1 MSLLGYSLSALV
13 ALQLAGGS
21 NAARPT
27 VPFTEDALDVVKKN
41 VDDDQAV
48 LVDVRSL
55 EEWNE
60 GHLEGSLF
68 VPVTSLRKHSL
79 DSKELAKTVPK
90 DKVLYTFCVVGMR
103 ARQAALILTE
113 QGYTVRPLKPGYE
126 QLVAAGFEQAEPDA
140 DLDRPANRVG
150 AAVARALVQ
159 APADQQVQA
168 AVEAMAL
175 AAADVAVAALP
186 EPQDNAVRAA
196 VETVIRK
203 QEAAWN
209 AGDIDTFVDYYWR
222 DDNLTFSSGGKTT
235 RGWTATRDRYRER
248 YPTREKM
255 GTVKFS
261 NLEITPLGDAAAMVL
276 GEWSLARAEEPIG
289 GNFTLVFRKLD
300 DRWLIIHDHTSQLAE

>member
-1 MSLLGYSLSALV
+1 MSLLGYALSGLV

-21 NAARPT
+21 NAARPS

-126 QLVAAGFEQAEPDA
+126 QLVAAGFELA
-140 DLDRPANRVG
+140 DPSAPRAQPV
-150 AAVARALVQ
+150 VALV
-159 APADQQVQA
+159 AGSNEDAT
-168 AVEAMAL
+168 
-175 AAADVAVAALP
+175 
-186 EPQDNAVRAA
+186 VRAA
-196 VETVIRK
+196 VETVIRQ

-222 DDNLTFSSGGKTT
+222 DDNLTFSSGGKIT

-261 NLEITPLGDAAAMVL
+261 DLEITPLGDAAAMVL

-300 DRWLIIHDHTSQLAE
+300 GRWLIIHDHTSQRPE

>member
-1 MSLLGYSLSALV
+1 MSLFGYALAAV
-13 ALQLAGGS
+13 LALQLTGG
-21 NAARPT
+21 NASRPN
-27 VPFTEDALDVVKKN
+27 VPFTDDALDVVKKN
-41 VDDDQAV
+41 VDDDKAV

-79 DSKELAKTVPK
+79 DAKELAKTLPQK
-90 DKVLYTFCVVGMR
+90 KVLYTFCVVGMR

-113 QGYTVRPLKPGYE
+113 QGYSVRPLKPGYE
-126 QLVAAGFEQAEPDA
+126 QLVAAGFAEAQTEADGAPPAATPAAVSTPDA
-140 DLDRPANRVG
+140 
-150 AAVARALVQ
+150 
-159 APADQQVQA
+159 
-168 AVEAMAL
+168 
-175 AAADVAVAALP
+175 
-186 EPQDNAVRAA
+186 AVRAA
-196 VETVIRK
+196 VETVIRE
-203 QEAAWN
+203 QQAAWN

-261 NLEITPLGDAAAMVL
+261 KLEITPLGDAAAMVL

-289 GNFTLVFRKLD
+289 GNFTLVVRKLD

>member
-1 MSLLGYSLSALV
+1 MSLLGYSLAALV

-21 NAARPT
+21 NAARPS

-126 QLVAAGFEQAEPDA
+126 QLVAAGFEQAEPQA
-140 DLDRPANRVG
+140 DLDPSANRVG
-150 AAVARALVQ
+150 AAVAKALVQ

-168 AVEAMAL
+168 AAEAMAL
-175 AAADVAVAALP
+175 AAVDVAVAALP
-186 EPQDNAVRAA
+186 GLQDAVSTA
-196 VETVIRK
+196 VETVIRQ

-209 AGDIDTFVDYYWR
+209 AGDIDTFVEYYWR

-235 RGWTATRDRYRER
+235 RGWTATRDRYRDR

-300 DRWLIIHDHTSQLAE
+300 GRWLIIHDHTSQRPE